1 MKTNTLILKLLF
13 INLFLIVGCGNNS
26 KEKTNIES
34 TKETSVDNTKN
45 ELPTEE
51 EIMASESDNEEI
63 EEDQEVT
70 IGNQVW
76 MVKNLNTDV
85 FRNGDIIQEAKTKE
99 EWQNAGANKEPAWCY
114 YDNIEENGEVYG
126 KLYNWYA
133 VNDPRGLAPISWKI
147 PSSSDWIL
155 LKDNLSKEDKT
166 NDLGKRLKSA
176 DLWIPDGG
184 NTSNNGTNSSGF
196 NGLPGGERGGNGYFY
211 KKGKKGTWWS
221 SDNTDHIS
229 FLNSSRYLGGNL
241 DGRGTMSASY
251 AFSVRCLKE

>member
-63 EEDQEVT
+63 EEDQEVM

-85 FRNGDIIQEAKTKE
+85 FRNGDLILEAKTKE
-99 EWQNAGANKEPAWCY
+99 EWLKAGANQQPAWCY

-133 VNDPRGLAPISWKI
+133 VSDPRGLAPIGWKI
-147 PSSSDWIL
+147 PSSSDWML
-155 LKDNLSKEDKT
+155 LKDYLSKENKT
-166 NDLGKRLKSA
+166 DLGKRLKSA

-184 NTSNNGTNSSGF
+184 NTANNGTNSIGF
-196 NGLPGGERGGNGYFY
+196 NGLPGGERGDNGYFY
-211 KKGKKGTWWS
+211 RKGKNGKWWY
-221 SDNTDHIS
+221 SDKVS
-229 FLNSSRYLGGNL
+229 YFSLLNSSRLV
-241 DGRGTMSASY
+241 SY
-251 AFSVRCLKE
+251 DIMTGENFGESVRCIKE

>member
-1 MKTNTLILKLLF
+1 MKTHTLILKLLF

-26 KEKTNIES
+26 KEKTKIES
-34 TKETSVDNTKN
+34 SKETSVDNAKN
-45 ELPTEE
+45 DIPTEE
-51 EIMASESDNEEI
+51 EIMASESDNEGI

-85 FRNGDIIQEAKTKE
+85 FRNGDLILEAKTKE
-99 EWQNAGANKEPAWCY
+99 EWLKAGANQQPAWCY
-114 YDNIEENGEVYG
+114 YDNIIEDGEIYG

-133 VNDPRGLAPISWKI
+133 VSDPRGLAPSGWKI
-147 PSSSDWIL
+147 PSSSDWML
-155 LKDNLSKEDKT
+155 LKDNLYKEDKT

-184 NTSNNGTNSSGF
+184 NTANNGTNSSGF
-196 NGLPGGERGGNGYFY
+196 NGLPGGERSDTGYFH

-229 FLNSSRYLGGNL
+229 ILNSSKLLGGNL
-241 DGRGTMSASY
+241 DGRVTISAST
-251 AFSVRCLKE
+251 AFSVRCLKD